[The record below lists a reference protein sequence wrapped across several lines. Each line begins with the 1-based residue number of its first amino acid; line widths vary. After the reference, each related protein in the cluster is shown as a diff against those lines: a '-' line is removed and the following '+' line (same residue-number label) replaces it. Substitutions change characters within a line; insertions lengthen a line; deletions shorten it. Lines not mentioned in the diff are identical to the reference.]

1 MPKQYEYDY
10 IIVGAGSA
18 GCTLASRL
26 TEDDP
31 AVSVLLLEAGG
42 WDRDFWLHIPLA
54 WGRNVLHRRA
64 DWMYSSEAEPGTGN
78 RRIAINRGKV
88 IGGSSSINGLAYV
101 RGHRGDY
108 DRWAEAGLDQ
118 WSYAHVLPYFRR
130 QERWQGG
137 ASAYRGGDGPLHT
150 IEPHSNDPLN
160 DAILEAGT
168 RAGFPFTP
176 DYNGAE
182 QEGFCRSQSTIK
194 DGKRCSAAVA
204 YLHPALARGSDITVE
219 IRALAR
225 RLIFAGARA
234 VGVEYEQNLEI
245 KTAHAQRE
253 VILCGGAINSPQ
265 LLMLSGI
272 GDGDELRRHGI
283 VVKLH
288 QPKVGKNLQDHMGAS
303 VEAIRTE
310 PGPLQK
316 GLRLDRI
323 AVDIAR
329 AHFFGTGPAATVM
342 NNVQAYLKS
351 DSSQK
356 LPDIQ
361 FLFRVAPL
369 DAGAYLPPFKPAYL
383 DGYGVRA
390 VVLRPESRG
399 HLALASPDPRQ
410 PIRIAPNFFSRD
422 KDLKTIRDGMRMAR
436 EVFAQSPLKRF
447 GEVESAPG
455 IDKRS
460 DAELD
465 AFIRATATTVYHPLG
480 TCKMGGARDESAVVD
495 AELKV
500 KGIDALR
507 VVDAS
512 VMPDLVGGNIN
523 APVIM
528 IAEKAADVIRG
539 RTPLAP
545 VNV

>member
-1 MPKQYEYDY
+1 MAKKDEFDY
-10 IIVGAGSA
+10 VIVGAGSA

-26 TEDDP
+26 TEDP
-31 AVSVLLLEAGG
+31 GVSVLVLEAGG
-42 WDRDFWLHIPLA
+42 WDKDFWLHIPLA
-54 WGRNVLHRRA
+54 WGRNVLQRRA
-64 DWMYSSEAEPGTGN
+64 DWMYSSEAEAGTAH

-108 DRWAEAGLDQ
+108 DRWAESGLDH

-130 QERWQGG
+130 QERWEGG
-137 ASAYRGGDGPLHT
+137 ASAYRGGDGPLYT
-150 IEPHSNDPLN
+150 IAPQSGDPIN
-160 DAILEAGT
+160 EAILEAGA

-176 DYNGAE
+176 DYNGAQ
-182 QEGFCRSQSTIK
+182 QEGFCHSQSTIK
-194 DGKRCSAAVA
+194 HGHRCSAAVA
-204 YLHPALARGSDITVE
+204 YLHPALERGSDLTVE
-219 IRALAR
+219 TGALAR
-225 RLIFAGARA
+225 RIVFDGARA
-234 VGVEYEQNLEI
+234 IGVEYEQRGEI
-245 KTAHAQRE
+245 KLARAARE
-253 VILCGGAINSPQ
+253 VIVAGGAINSPQ

-272 GDGDELRRHGI
+272 GDGDELRRHDI
-283 VVKLH
+283 AVTLH
-288 QPKVGKNLQDHMGAS
+288 QPAVGQNLQDHMGAS
-303 VEAIRTE
+303 VDAIRTA

-323 AVDIAR
+323 AIDIAR

-351 DSSQK
+351 DPAQK

-369 DAGAYLPPFKPAYL
+369 DAGPYLPPFKPGYL

-399 HLALASPDPRQ
+399 RVALASADPHA

-436 EVFAQSPLKRF
+436 DVLAQAPLQRF
-447 GEVESAPG
+447 GTVESAPG
-455 IDKRS
+455 KDKAS

-495 AELKV
+495 PELKL
-500 KGIDALR
+500 KGIDGLR

-528 IAEKAADVIRG
+528 IAEKAADMIRG
-539 RTPLAP
+539 RQPLAP
-545 VNV
+545 LNV

>member
-1 MPKQYEYDY
+1 MPKQDAFDY

-18 GCTLASRL
+18 GCTLANRL
-26 TEDDP
+26 TEDRG
-31 AVSVLLLEAGG
+31 VSVLLLEAGG

-54 WGRNVLHRRA
+54 WGRNVLQRRA
-64 DWMYSSEAEPGTGN
+64 DWMYSSEPEPGTGD

-108 DRWAEAGLDQ
+108 DRWADSGLDQ

-137 ASAYRGGDGPLHT
+137 ASAYRGGDGPLYT
-150 IEPHSNDPLN
+150 IEPQSGDPIN
-160 DAILEAGT
+160 DAILEAGD

-176 DYNGAE
+176 DYNGAQ

-194 DGKRCSAAVA
+194 NGKRCSAAVA
-204 YLHPALARGSDITVE
+204 YLHPALARGSDIRVE
-219 IRALAR
+219 TGALAR
-225 RLIFAGARA
+225 RLVFSGARA
-234 VGVEYEQNLEI
+234 DGIEYEQKGEI
-245 KTAHAQRE
+245 KIAHARRE
-253 VILCGGAINSPQ
+253 VILAGGAINSPQ

-283 VVKLH
+283 AVKLH
-288 QPKVGKNLQDHMGAS
+288 HPHVGKNLQDHMGAS

-351 DSSQK
+351 DPSQK

-369 DAGAYLPPFKPAYL
+369 DAGAYLPPFKPPYL

-399 HLALASPDPRQ
+399 ELALASGDPHA
-410 PIRIAPNFFSRD
+410 PIKIAPNFFSRD
-422 KDLKTIRDGMRMAR
+422 KDLKVVRDGMRMAR
-436 EVFAQSPLKRF
+436 EVFAQAPLKRF
-447 GEVESAPG
+447 GTAESAPG
-455 IDKRS
+455 GEKRS

-500 KGIDALR
+500 KGIDGLR

-528 IAEKAADVIRG
+528 IAEKAADLIRG

>member
-1 MPKQYEYDY
+1 MPRQDEYDY

-18 GCTLASRL
+18 GCTLANRL

-31 AVSVLLLEAGG
+31 AVSVLLLEAGS
-42 WDRDFWLHIPLA
+42 WDGDFWLHIPLA
-54 WGRNVLHRRA
+54 WGRNVLQRRA

-108 DRWAEAGLDQ
+108 DRWAEAGLDR

-130 QERWQGG
+130 QEQWQGG
-137 ASAYRGGDGPLHT
+137 ASAYRGGDGPLST
-150 IEPHSNDPLN
+150 IEPHSDDPIN
-160 DAILEAGT
+160 DAILEAGA

-176 DYNGAE
+176 DYNGAQ

-194 DGKRCSAAVA
+194 NGKRCSAAVA
-204 YLHPALARGSDITVE
+204 YLHPALARGSAITVE
-219 IRALAR
+219 TLALAQ
-225 RLIFAGARA
+225 RLIFDGSRA
-234 VGVEYEQNLEI
+234 VGVEYERNGEI
-245 KTAHAQRE
+245 KVAHARRE
-253 VILCGGAINSPQ
+253 VILSGGAINSPQ

-272 GDGDELRRHGI
+272 GDGDELRAHGI

-288 QPKVGKNLQDHMGAS
+288 QPQVGKNLQDHMGAS

-323 AVDIAR
+323 AIDIAR

-351 DSSQK
+351 DPSLK

-399 HLALASPDPRQ
+399 RLALASPDPRQ
-410 PIRIAPNFFSRD
+410 AIRIAPNFFSRD

-436 EVFAQSPLKRF
+436 EVFAQAPLERF
-447 GEVESAPG
+447 GTSESAPG
-455 IDKRS
+455 VDKRS

-500 KGIDALR
+500 KGIEGLR

-528 IAEKAADVIRG
+528 IAEKAADLIRG